1 MYPCDYSA
9 PVIDLHTHSTRSD
22 GIDTPTE
29 LVEKARQ
36 AGITVLAITDHD
48 TTSGWDEAIQA
59 AQRVGI
65 GLVPGIEVSTRSEIA
80 EGRRISVHILAYLP
94 NPENPELISELAK
107 TRESRV
113 NRAREMVE
121 RLSKDYEISWADIEA
136 QIEPGATVGR
146 PAIADALVE
155 LGIVP
160 TRSDAFTSILHRT
173 SPYYVSDH
181 SLDTAEAIGLIR
193 RAGGVSVMAHPLIDF
208 PAGASELDLP
218 TEHFERLIA
227 AGLDGVE
234 VRHRSVPDF
243 ARRWLTTLAQKHNL
257 IQTGS
262 SDYHG
267 LGAKENLLGENT
279 TDPVMLERI
288 VDQAEGFEAPL

>member
-1 MYPCDYSA
+1 M
-9 PVIDLHTHSTRSD
+9 IDLHTHSTRSD

-29 LVEKARQ
+29 LVEKAKQ

-59 AQRVGI
+59 ARRVGI
-65 GLVPGIEVSTRSEIA
+65 GLLPGIEVSTRSEIA
-80 EGRRISVHILAYLP
+80 VGRRISVHILAYLP
-94 NPENPELISELAK
+94 NPEHPELISELAK

-279 TDPVMLERI
+279 TDPEMLERI

>member
-1 MYPCDYSA
+1 M
-9 PVIDLHTHSTRSD
+9 IDLHTHSTRSD
-22 GIDTPTE
+22 GIDTPME

-94 NPENPELISELAK
+94 NPEHPELISELAK

-121 RLSKDYEISWADIEA
+121 RLSRDYEISWADIEA

-279 TDPVMLERI
+279 TDPEMLERI

>member
-1 MYPCDYSA
+1 M
-9 PVIDLHTHSTRSD
+9 IDLHTHSTRSD

-29 LVEKARQ
+29 LVEKAKK

-48 TTSGWDEAIQA
+48 TTSGWDEATQA
-59 AQRVGI
+59 ARREGI
-65 GLVPGIEVSTRSEIA
+65 GLVPGIEVSTRSEIG

-94 NPENPELISELAK
+94 NPEHPELVAELAK
-107 TRESRV
+107 TRDSRV
-113 NRAREMVE
+113 NRAREMVK
-121 RLSKDYEISWADIEA
+121 RLSQDYAISWADIEG

-160 TRSDAFTSILHRT
+160 TRSDAFTSILHRR

-208 PAGASELDLP
+208 PAGTSELDLP
-218 TEHFERLIA
+218 TEHFERLIG

-243 ARRWLTTLAQKHNL
+243 ARRWLIALAQKHNL

-279 TDPVMLERI
+279 TDPEMLERI
-288 VDQAEGFEAPL
+288 LAQAEGFEAPL

>member
-1 MYPCDYSA
+1 M
-9 PVIDLHTHSTRSD
+9 IDLHTHSTRSD

-29 LVEKARQ
+29 LVEKAKQ

-59 AQRVGI
+59 ARRVGI
-65 GLVPGIEVSTRSEIA
+65 GLVPGIEVSTRSEVA

-94 NPENPELISELAK
+94 NPEHPELIAELAK

-121 RLSKDYEISWADIEA
+121 RLSRDYEISWSDIEA

-279 TDPVMLERI
+279 TDPEMLERI

>member
-1 MYPCDYSA
+1 M
-9 PVIDLHTHSTRSD
+9 IDLHTHSTRSD

-29 LVEKARQ
+29 LVQKA
-36 AGITVLAITDHD
+36 AACGISVLAITDHD
-48 TTSGWDEAIQA
+48 TTSGWEEAA
-59 AQRVGI
+59 AAAKSCGI
-65 GLVPGIEVSTRSEIA
+65 GLVPGIEVSTRSEIGN
-80 EGRRISVHILAYLP
+80 GRRISVHILAYLP
-94 NPENPELISELAK
+94 DPEHPELVFELEK
-107 TRESRV
+107 TRDSRV
-113 NRAREMVE
+113 NRAKEMVE

-146 PAIADALVE
+146 PAIADALVN

-160 TRSDAFTSILHRT
+160 TRSDAFTSILHRR

-181 SLDTAEAIGLIR
+181 SLDTAQAIALIR

-218 TEHFERLIA
+218 TEHFEDLIS
-227 AGLDGVE
+227 AGLQGVE
-234 VRHRSVPDF
+234 VNHRSVPEF
-243 ARRWLTTLAQKHNL
+243 ARRWLENLAQKHNL

-267 LGAKENLLGENT
+267 EGAKDNLLGENT
-279 TDPVMLERI
+279 TDPEMLRRI
-288 VDQAEGFEAPL
+288 LDQAEGFEAFL